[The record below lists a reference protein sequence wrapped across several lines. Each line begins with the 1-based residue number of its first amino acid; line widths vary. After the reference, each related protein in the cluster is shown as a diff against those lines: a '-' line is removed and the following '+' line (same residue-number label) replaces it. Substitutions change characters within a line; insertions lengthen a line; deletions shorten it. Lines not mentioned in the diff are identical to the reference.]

1 MATGELMAIVL
12 IACSV
17 DVSYCKCVR
26 GSMVPP
32 DGGIQ
37 RGGVYERFG
46 RTMQIEPEARRQPH
60 YAAKTV

>member
-17 DVSYCKCVR
+17 DVGYCKCVR

-32 DGGIQ
+32 DGGIHK
-37 RGGVYERFG
+37 RGV
-46 RTMQIEPEARRQPH
+46 
-60 YAAKTV
+60 

>member
-17 DVSYCKCVR
+17 DVSYCKCR

-32 DGGIQ
+32 DGGI
-37 RGGVYERFG
+37 RAWGV
-46 RTMQIEPEARRQPH
+46 
-60 YAAKTV
+60 